1 MVSIKER
8 VNLPTK
14 TRVISMKA
22 NGRVERNMAKVNK
35 NQKIVFIL
43 ALLLET
49 SEMEKE
55 P

>member
-1 MVSIKER
+1 
-8 VNLPTK
+8 
-14 TRVISMKA
+14 MKA
-22 NGRVERNMAKVNK
+22 NGRVERNMAKVSK